1 MRYYLL
7 IVLVLV
13 FGCSSQNSKKK
24 MLSKKELVSVLVDL
38 HISDA
43 LSTDYVLNSSVSKL
57 DSTTV
62 YSAVMKKHQT
72 NLESFNATMQWYTA
86 RPDKLAEIYDEVFG
100 ELTKKQQGYENQM
113 ELFNSPASQE
123 IYISKVIRPIFGD
136 TAKLPEPMILET
148 KGKGTYLITVQ
159 IRMLPD
165 DKSINPRVLVYFC
178 KNEDDNNPKDRESIT
193 DSPVLK
199 SNYMSEFQF
208 SGELK
213 DESYKYIKI
222 IAPKVDNPD
231 QNYPKNLHLSAIR
244 VFKYAPPVKKEV
256 EPKKK

>member
-1 MRYYLL
+1 
-7 IVLVLV
+7 LVLV
-13 FGCSSQNSKKK
+13 FGCSTQNSKKK

-57 DSTTV
+57 DSVTV
-62 YSAVMKKHQT
+62 YSAVMKKHHT
-72 NLESFNATMQWYTA
+72 NLESFNATMQSYTA
-86 RPDKLAEIYDEVFG
+86 QPDKLAEIYDEVFG
-100 ELTKKQQGYENQM
+100 ELNKKEQEYQDQQ
-113 ELFNSPASQE
+113 ELFNSPASE
-123 IYISKVIRPIFGD
+123 NIYASKVIRPIFGD
-136 TAKLPEPMILET
+136 TAKLPEPLILGT
-148 KGKGTYLITVQ
+148 KGKGTYLVTVQ

-165 DKSINPRVLVYFC
+165 DKSINPRVVVYFC
-178 KNEDDNNPKDRESIT
+178 KNKEDNNPKDRESIA

-231 QNYPKNLHLSAIR
+231 QNYSKNLHLSAIR
-244 VFKYAPPVKKEV
+244 VFKYAPPVKTEV